1 MNALLN
7 QINIMNTAIPFKH
20 PFITEGSD
28 VLDYITA
35 IDQNVIVNPLL
46 TAAQQYQLIIRQI
59 PTEYIAMF
67 NKYIVKQQAEQHA
80 VNSIHYDANIRTY
93 HTLAYLKRWLLDTWP
108 PAVDRWQL
116 LGEVYRM
123 RYHRNEDPTS
133 VYTRVVTA
141 MDRVDAI

>member
-59 PTEYIAMF
+59 PTE
-67 NKYIVKQQAEQHA
+67 
-80 VNSIHYDANIRTY
+80 
-93 HTLAYLKRWLLDTWP
+93 LAYLKRWLLDTWP